1 MTYQVRFT
9 RAAAADLERLYDVI
23 LERDETDFQLDERAL
38 QAIRDGMAT
47 LRTSPFTC
55 RKVQRDTPFL
65 RELIVPFGRS
75 GYVALFDIEDS
86 QTVTVLAVRHQL
98 EDDYH

>member
-1 MTYQVRFT
+1 MTYRVRFT
-9 RAAAADLERLYDVI
+9 RAAVADVQRLYDFSRE
-23 LERDETDFQLDERAL
+23 LDDTDFPLAERPL
-38 QAIRDGMAT
+38 QAIRNDIAT

-65 RELIVPFGRS
+65 RELLIPFGRA
-75 GYVALFDIEDS
+75 GYVALFEIDDN

-98 EDDYH
+98 EDDYY